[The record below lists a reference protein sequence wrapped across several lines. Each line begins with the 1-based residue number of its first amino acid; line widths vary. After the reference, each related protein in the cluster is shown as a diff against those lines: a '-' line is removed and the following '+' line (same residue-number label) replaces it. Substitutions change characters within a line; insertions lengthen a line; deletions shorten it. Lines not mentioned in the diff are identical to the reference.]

1 MKMCIVYF
9 QAHIDT
15 DVDEASALSAT
26 MFSQSLSNKSK
37 TTPLEGINATGGQQ
51 ECPSQGHRSVG
62 QVDQASQCCG
72 QGEGS
77 CKSTPRTW

>member
-1 MKMCIVYF
+1 MYF

-15 DVDEASALSAT
+15 NVGEASALSAT
-26 MFSQSLSNKSK
+26 MFSQSLSNKNK
-37 TTPLEGINATGGQQ
+37 TTSLEGNDATDGQQ
-51 ECPSQGHRSVG
+51 ECPSQGHGSLG
-62 QVDQASQCCG
+62 QVDQESQCCG

>member
-15 DVDEASALSAT
+15 NVGEASALSAT
-26 MFSQSLSNKSK
+26 MFSQSLSNKNK
-37 TTPLEGINATGGQQ
+37 TTSLEGNDDTGGQE

-62 QVDQASQCCG
+62 QVDQASQSSW